1 DVGRRAGVDRP
12 IGQLLFS
19 ESCEGSGVD
28 GNVSCVGHSPSL
40 NAVSV
45 RSRLRCAQLRKHE
58 IAKLLGRGLFARTCH
73 DLGQGAGDERLALAR
88 WAVLDM
94 LSNRGVLG
102 LAHFIAEVL
111 LQILTGFLAA
121 AIAHFL
127 LLVAAVTIPRS
138 AA

>member
-1 DVGRRAGVDRP
+1 LRRRPQRRSRSSDRSAAVQRVVRGKWGRRECLVRRSFPQPKCCASAQPSALRAASQAREREAPRARSQCTHVPRP
-12 IGQLLFS
+12 RS
-19 ESCEGSGVD
+19 GSW
-28 GNVSCVGHSPSL
+28 
-40 NAVSV
+40 
-45 RSRLRCAQLRKHE
+45 RR
-58 IAKLLGRGLFARTCH
+58 
-73 DLGQGAGDERLALAR
+73 ALAR

-111 LQILTGFLAA
+111 LQILPGFLAA
-121 AIAHFL
+121 AIAHFM